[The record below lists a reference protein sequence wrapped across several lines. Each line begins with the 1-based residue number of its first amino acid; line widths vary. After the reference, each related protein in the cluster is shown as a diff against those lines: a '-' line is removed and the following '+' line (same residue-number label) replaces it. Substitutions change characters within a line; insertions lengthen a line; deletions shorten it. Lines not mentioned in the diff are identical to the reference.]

1 MRKSTTKTNV
11 EIDFN
16 NPAAMNALATQY
28 EPLVNKLTKQFVDK
42 IAVPWDDVK
51 SMAYEGLAI
60 AFKTYDPQRSKMSFT
75 QFAGFA
81 IRNNILT
88 GLNNELRTVKLSAYA
103 QKRAIERGD
112 AVFNSVSIDLNLK
125 DNPTESGF
133 GFKNAPRRNEWDKLS
148 TSDKW
153 SDGDIFETLYSKLED
168 NFPTRD
174 CEIFYMTFGLNGHDE
189 IKGKDIADY
198 FGISRSLVSVKVK
211 SVIKFIQRDE
221 ELVEILANLLK

>member
-1 MRKSTTKTNV
+1 MN
-11 EIDFN
+11 EIMN
-16 NPAAMNALATQY
+16 ITEQNALVAKY

-42 IAVPWDDVK
+42 INVPWDDVK

-60 AFKTYDPQRSKMSFT
+60 AINSYDPDRSKMTFL
-75 QFAGFA
+75 QYAGFA

-103 QKRAIERGD
+103 QKKAVERGD
-112 AVFNSVSIDLNLK
+112 AVFNSVSIDYSNN
-125 DNPTESGF
+125 DNPTDSGY
-133 GFKNAPRRNEWDKLS
+133 GFTGAPKRNEWNKLS

-153 SDGDIFETLYSKLED
+153 SDGDVFETLYSKLEE

-174 CEIFYMTFGLNGHDE
+174 CEIFYMTFGLKNYDE
-189 IKGKDIADY
+189 LKGKDIADY

-211 SVIKFIQRDE
+211 GIIGFIQKDND
-221 ELVEILANLLK
+221 LVEILANLLK

>member
-16 NPAAMNALATQY
+16 NPATMNALVTQY

-112 AVFNSVSIDLNLK
+112 ALFNSVSIDLNLK

-133 GFKNAPRRNEWDKLS
+133 GFKNAPRRNEWDKLC

-211 SVIKFIQRDE
+211 SVIRFIQRDE